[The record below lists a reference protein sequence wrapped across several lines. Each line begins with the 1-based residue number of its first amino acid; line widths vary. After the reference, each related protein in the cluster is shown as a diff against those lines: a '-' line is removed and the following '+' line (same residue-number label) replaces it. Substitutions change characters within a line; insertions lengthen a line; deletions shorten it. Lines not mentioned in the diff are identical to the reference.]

1 MADRTDELLQETS
14 DRIYSR
20 VWWLI
25 TIGRRWGLPVVLTE
39 AGRSFARQK
48 SLVRQGLSQTLKGKH
63 LSGDAVDIDMLGFA
77 PDDVPVEV
85 WTWMGELGEALG
97 LRWGGRWKSLRDLRH
112 FEVL

>member
-1 MADRTDELLQETS
+1 MDTRTEQLLTETS

-25 TIGRRWGLPVVLTE
+25 TIGRRWGLPVVLSE
-39 AGRSFARQK
+39 VARPFARQK
-48 SLVRQGLSQTLKGKH
+48 TLVRQGLSQTLKSKH
-63 LSGDAVDIDMLGFA
+63 LSGDAVDIDMQGFH

-85 WTWMGELGEALG
+85 WQWMGELGEALG